1 MSDTGAASDPFETA
15 RDAIV
20 LAMLGHAPFEGW
32 SKRSL
37 AAAARESGFDET
49 MAERAFP
56 GGPVEAAAHFAALA
70 DRKLLEEAE
79 AEDLTKLRFTERV
92 AWLVRRRLE
101 AWIHCREAVRH
112 AVAALAL
119 PGHASLAARAAW
131 HTADTIWRAAGD
143 TSTDFSYYTRRAT
156 LVAVYGA
163 TLLVWLDDR
172 SEGAAATWAF
182 LDRRLADVGRFT
194 KFRQQAEAR
203 LKRVPSPLRAAKA
216 ARDKFRMGTG
226 LRRGFER

>member
-1 MSDTGAASDPFETA
+1 MSDSETQSDPFETA

-32 SKRSL
+32 SRKAL
-37 AAAARESGFDET
+37 TAAARESGFDET

-56 GGPVEAAAHFAALA
+56 GGPIEAAAHFAALA
-70 DRKLLEEAE
+70 DRKLLEEAA
-79 AEDLTKLRFTERV
+79 AEDLGKLRFTERV

-101 AWIHCREAVRH
+101 AWTHHREAIRH

-119 PGHASLAARAAW
+119 PGRAGLAARTAW

-163 TLLVWLDDR
+163 TLLVWLDDHT
-172 SEGAAATWAF
+172 EGAAATWTF

-194 KFRQQAEAR
+194 KFRQKTEAR
-203 LKRVPSPLRAAKA
+203 LKKIPNPLHAMQRASSW
-216 ARDKFRMGTG
+216 
-226 LRRGFER
+226 RRPL